1 MAEEIISQ
9 RKEERYYG
17 FTNLN
22 RKLMAFGK
30 LLSVSHNQRT
40 QLSNSPV
47 EKNLHE
53 DEESQWNVNRQMKIT
68 EGHLAFCINSLPGLP
83 EATVDLM
90 QWPKN
95 NHSW

>member
-9 RKEERYYG
+9 RKEELYYG
-17 FTNLN
+17 FTNLS
-22 RKLMAFGK
+22 RKLVAFGK
-30 LLSVSHNQRT
+30 LLGVSHDQHA
-40 QLSNSPV
+40 QFSNPLV
-47 EKNLHE
+47 EKKLYE
-53 DEESQWNVNRQMKIT
+53 DEESRWNVNRQMKIT

-95 NHSW
+95 SHSW

>member
-1 MAEEIISQ
+1 MAEENISQ
-9 RKEERYYG
+9 RNEELYYS

-30 LLSVSHNQRT
+30 LLGVSQNQHA
-40 QLSNSPV
+40 QFSNSPV
-47 EKNLHE
+47 EKNIHE
-53 DEESQWNVNRQMKIT
+53 DEESRWNVNRQIIIA
-68 EGHLAFCINSLPGLP
+68 EGHLTFCINSLPGLP

-95 NHSW
+95 SHSW